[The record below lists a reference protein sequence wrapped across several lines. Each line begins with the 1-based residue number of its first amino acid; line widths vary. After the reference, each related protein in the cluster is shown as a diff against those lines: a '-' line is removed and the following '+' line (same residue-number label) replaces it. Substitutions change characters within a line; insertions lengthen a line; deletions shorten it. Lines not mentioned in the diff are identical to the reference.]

1 MIIQKN
7 LPKIFI
13 KDFSNTNWGT
23 NYLKILDNLSIE
35 LKTEEIIKLLKSPN
49 SIREPP
55 IELVEEIELLKK
67 EALPL
72 IHPKAIYD
80 KFPSIQLKPRH
91 LFEMAEETFLA
102 ICTISEDL
110 ENKVSELSQNGN
122 LSQAVIFDAIASH
135 AAEETAEVV
144 NRIILEKEKESFH
157 EKEHTARFSPGY
169 CRWTVEEGQK
179 IIFHLLPAGIIDV
192 KLTNSFM
199 MKPRKSISF
208 AINIGRKVEE
218 GLGIKECD
226 TCEDYNCEYRR

>member
-1 MIIQKN
+1 M
-7 LPKIFI
+7 
-13 KDFSNTNWGT
+13 
-23 NYLKILDNLSIE
+23 KILDDLAIE
-35 LKTEEIIKLLKSPN
+35 LNTEEIIKLLKSPN
-49 SIREPP
+49 STRTPP
-55 IELVEEIELLKK
+55 KELVQEIEELKK
-67 EALPL
+67 EAFPL

-80 KFPSIQLKPRH
+80 KFSSIQMKPRH
-91 LFEMAEETFLA
+91 LFEMSEETFLA
-102 ICTISEDL
+102 ICTISKEL

-144 NRIILEKEKESFH
+144 NQIILEREKDIFL

-179 IIFHLLPAGIIDV
+179 MIFHLLPAGIIDV
-192 KLTNSFM
+192 KLTDSFM
-199 MKPRKSISF
+199 MRPRKSVSF

-226 TCEDYNCEYRR
+226 TCEDYYCEYRR